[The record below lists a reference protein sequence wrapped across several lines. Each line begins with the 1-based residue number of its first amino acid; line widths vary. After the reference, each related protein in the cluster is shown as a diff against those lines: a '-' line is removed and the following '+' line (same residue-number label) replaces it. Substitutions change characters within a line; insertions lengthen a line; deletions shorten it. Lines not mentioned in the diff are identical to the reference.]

1 MASIAESFQ
10 KIFSKAGVDAA
21 DFLKTL
27 EGNEAI
33 RGISVPDEL
42 ISKADQALM
51 TLDGAKQN
59 IQLKSHFKAIDLS
72 PVDKQIEDVLD
83 EFQVEPED
91 RQHVLAAENS
101 YKRIKSLAAK
111 LVELEGRKSKAA
123 TGDKKVLTDE
133 IAKLNAQV
141 VQERAKYQG
150 EMNELKKNNDS
161 ILLNMAIDNVLNGY
175 TYTDSI
181 SSDAARAAAKDLL
194 FKQFSK
200 DRTKPLLRD
209 GQIKLVNT
217 ADETLAYM
225 INNQEV
231 DFKPYTDKLV
241 ADNKLLK
248 VSGTPTA
255 PIDIN
260 RPRNNGEPPEK
271 NKRELVAGKNEVA
284 GIDAQ
289 LAAFEVKP
297 SN

>member
-1 MASIAESFQ
+1 MASITESFQ

-33 RGISVPDEL
+33 KGITVPDDL

-59 IQLKSHFKAIDLS
+59 IQLKNHFKAIDLS
-72 PVDKQIEDVLD
+72 PVDKQIEEVLD

-91 RQHVLAAENS
+91 RQHVLTAENS
-101 YKRIKSLAAK
+101 YKRIKSLASK

-123 TGDKKVLTDE
+123 TGDKKALTDE
-133 IAKLNAQV
+133 ISKLNAQI
-141 VQERAKYQG
+141 VQERTKYQS

-161 ILLNMAIDNVLNGY
+161 ILLNMAIENVLNGY
-175 TYTDSI
+175 TYTDTI
-181 SSDAARAAAKDLL
+181 STDAARAAAKDLL
-194 FKQFSK
+194 FKQFTK
-200 DRTKPLLRD
+200 DKAKPLLRD

-225 INNQEV
+225 VNNQEV
-231 DFKPYTDKLV
+231 DFKPYTDKV
-241 ADNKLLK
+241 VGDNKLLK

-255 PIDIN
+255 PIDIT
-260 RPRNNGEPPEK
+260 RDRTNGAPPER
-271 NKRELVAGKNEVA
+271 NKRDLVAGKTA
-284 GIDAQ
+284 ITGIDAQ